1 MVHDFG
7 GALQCKG
14 VPIVYIYI
22 YIENLPTNVFF
33 FLGPQGPRPPPGSVP
48 ISMANMLVF

>member
-22 YIENLPTNVFF
+22 YIYIENLPTNVFF
-33 FLGPQGPRPPPGSVP
+33 FFGATG
-48 ISMANMLVF
+48 A